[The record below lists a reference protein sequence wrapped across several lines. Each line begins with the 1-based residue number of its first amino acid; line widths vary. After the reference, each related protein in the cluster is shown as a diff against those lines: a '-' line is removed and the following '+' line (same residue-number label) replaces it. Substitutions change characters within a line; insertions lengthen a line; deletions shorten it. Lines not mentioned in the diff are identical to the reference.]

1 MLRSMYLKVP
11 AALLLVFLM
20 LSMVIAPVAAQSVPF
35 FISGYVDVNGAAMNG
50 VHVSCNGASY
60 TTKNDGSGHAG
71 YYAIMPSAT
80 NGSPVTV
87 NFEYNGHT
95 TSITVTANGGTVNAP
110 TANIAAS
117 TVTPT
122 VTPTATAT
130 VSPGSSGSGSS
141 ITFIEAVKA
150 TAKVSAT
157 PTPTAIAATVQSTTT
172 AVPTQ
177 APVATP
183 EGTQQQGNNTAIYLV
198 IGLVAVLAIAGAG
211 YYLFMRKP

>member
-1 MLRSMYLKVP
+1 
-11 AALLLVFLM
+11 M
-20 LSMVIAPVAAQSVPF
+20 LSVSVVPVVAQSVPF
-35 FISGYVDVNGAAMNG
+35 FVSGYVDVNGVAMNG

-71 YYAIMPSAT
+71 YYAIMPSAS

-87 NFEYNGHT
+87 NFEYNGYT
-95 TSITVTANGGTVNAP
+95 TSVTVTANGGTVSAP
-110 TANIAAS
+110 TANIAVS
-117 TVTPT
+117 TATPT
-122 VTPTATAT
+122 VTPTATVT

-157 PTPTAIAATVQSTTT
+157 PTPTAIAATVQPTAT

-177 APVATP
+177 APTAQPTAA
-183 EGTQQQGNNTAIYLV
+183 QQQGNNTAIYLV

-211 YYLFMRKP
+211 YYLFMRKS